1 MKKLL
6 YEYSDFFL
14 IYSVMFT
21 SLAISRAIPYR
32 TFSITIDGFH
42 FAAAFVAAVIL
53 FGYKKYSHYKKRQEA
68 DKSIT

>member
-21 SLAISRAIPYR
+21 GLGISRAIPNGSF
-32 TFSITIDGFH
+32 TVTMNGFH
-42 FAAAFVAAVIL
+42 FAAALIAATIL
-53 FGYKKYSHYKKRQEA
+53 YGCKKYSRLKARQPV
-68 DKSIT
+68 DLPHD